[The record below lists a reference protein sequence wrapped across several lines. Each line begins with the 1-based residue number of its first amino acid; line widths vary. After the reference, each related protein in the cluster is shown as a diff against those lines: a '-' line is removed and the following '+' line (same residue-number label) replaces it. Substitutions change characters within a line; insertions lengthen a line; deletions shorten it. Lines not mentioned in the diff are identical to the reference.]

1 MIRATPGLRL
11 AAALLALVA
20 SAVAGSAQAFT
31 VRAFDRAAC
40 HEAMTRDAFLALVAD
55 GFDAEGAVPEPGSD
69 RWIDIAAYLG
79 EDLFAG
85 AANDAERFM
94 LYSLVLGARYPDL
107 RGASATDIQSLREIH
122 RDPERQDAHFLR
134 AIEDDFAAGDAAAIA
149 KGEAYVRGQLELVAE
164 FLALPKGEQIVERSV
179 FVELYGEVSTPVWAP
194 AFYFGVAAH
203 TVEDSF
209 SHTVRSD
216 DLTRI
221 RHVCNYI
228 EAVTTDYDLE
238 RDGLRH
244 SWAMDR
250 CDGESAEL
258 AAVARRAFADFLAVF
273 ATSSDGAWPGSRI
286 DEFFGAWMTLE
297 PGCDD
302 ANDYCGSRWAD
313 LARTDP
319 SLPLWE
325 TLFGCGVVPGADR
338 GFAPWPAVALVLA
351 LLVLWIARRRREGG
365 GV

>member
-1 MIRATPGLRL
+1 VIRATTGARL

-20 SAVAGSAQAFT
+20 TTAAGGARAFT

-40 HEAMTRDAFLALVAD
+40 HEEMTRDAFAALAA
-55 GFDAEGAVPEPGSD
+55 GFAAEGAVPLPASD
-69 RWIDIAAYLG
+69 RWVEIAAYLG
-79 EDLFAG
+79 EDLLAG
-85 AANDAERFM
+85 AAGDAERFM

-149 KGEAYVRGQLELVAE
+149 KGEAYIRQQVELAAGL
-164 FLALPKGEQIVERSV
+164 LALPQGDQIVERSV
-179 FVELYGEVSTPVWAP
+179 FVELYGEVSSPVWAP

-250 CDGESAEL
+250 CDEESAEL
-258 AAVARRAFADFLAVF
+258 AAVARPAFADFLAVF
-273 ATSSDGAWPGSRI
+273 ATSGDGAWPGARL

-302 ANDYCGSRWAD
+302 ANDYCGSKWAE

-325 TLFGCGVVPGADR
+325 SLFGCDVVPGASR
-338 GFAPWPAVALVLA
+338 PVAPGAAAALILG
-351 LLVLWIARRRREGG
+351 LLVLWIARRREGG
-365 GV
+365 AE

>member
-1 MIRATPGLRL
+1 MIRSLRL
-11 AAALLALVA
+11 VAALLALVA

-31 VRAFDRAAC
+31 VRALDRAAC
-40 HEAMTRDAFLALVAD
+40 HEAMTRDAFAALPA
-55 GFDAEGAVPEPGSD
+55 GFDAEGAVPLPGSN
-69 RWIDIAAYLG
+69 RWVDIAAYLG

-85 AANDAERFM
+85 AAGAAERFM

-134 AIEDDFAAGDAAAIA
+134 AIGDDYAAGDAAAIA
-149 KGEAYVRGQLELVAE
+149 KGEAYIREQVELVAE

-194 AFYFGVAAH
+194 AFYFGVAVH

-250 CDGESAEL
+250 CDVEAAQL
-258 AAVARRAFADFLAVF
+258 AAVARQAFDDFLAVF
-273 ATSSDGAWPGSRI
+273 ATSGDIAWPGSRL

-302 ANDYCGSRWAD
+302 ANDYCGSKWAD

-319 SLPLWE
+319 SLPFWE
-325 TLFGCGVVPGADR
+325 TLFGCDVVPGADR
-338 GFAPWPAVALVLA
+338 TLAAGPAAVLVLA

-365 GV
+365 GG

>member
-1 MIRATPGLRL
+1 
-11 AAALLALVA
+11 
-20 SAVAGSAQAFT
+20 
-31 VRAFDRAAC
+31 
-40 HEAMTRDAFLALVAD
+40 MTRDAFLSLVAS
-55 GFDAEGAVPEPGSD
+55 GFDAEGAVPLPGSD

-79 EDLFAG
+79 EDLLAG
-85 AANDAERFM
+85 ADGDAERFM

-122 RDPERQDAHFLR
+122 RDPARQDAHFLR
-134 AIEDDFAAGDAAAIA
+134 AIEDDYAAGDSAAIA
-149 KGEAYVRGQLELVAE
+149 KGEAYIRAQVELAAG
-164 FLALPKGEQIVERSV
+164 FLALPEGDQIIEQAV

-194 AFYFGVAAH
+194 AFYFGMAAH

-250 CDGESAEL
+250 CDAESAEL
-258 AAVARRAFADFLAVF
+258 AAVARPAFDDFLAAF
-273 ATSSDGAWPGSRI
+273 ATSGDAAWPGSRV
-286 DEFFGAWMTLE
+286 DEFFGAWMALE

-302 ANDYCGSRWAD
+302 ANDYCGSKWAD

-319 SLPLWE
+319 SLPLWD
-325 TLFGCGVVPGADR
+325 TLFGCDVVPGADR
-338 GFAPWPAVALVLA
+338 PFAPGAAAALLLALLA
-351 LLVLWIARRRREGG
+351 LLVLRLRREGG
-365 GV
+365 GR